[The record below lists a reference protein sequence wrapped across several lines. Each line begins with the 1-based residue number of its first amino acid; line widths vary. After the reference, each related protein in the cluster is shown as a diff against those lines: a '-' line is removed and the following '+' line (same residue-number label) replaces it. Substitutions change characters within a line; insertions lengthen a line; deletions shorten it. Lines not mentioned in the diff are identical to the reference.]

1 MTYQTYHGSC
11 HCGAVTFEADIDL
24 ADGTSKCNCT
34 WCFKHRYWSLSVPP
48 ERFRVLKG
56 AELEESAPAT
66 QVTGACPTCGTLTYS
81 RVPVSDW
88 NPAERVAISV
98 AAFDDIEPAAL
109 VAAPVT
115 YCDGLHDNWWQ
126 PPVETRHL

>member
-24 ADGTSKCNCT
+24 ADGTTKCNCT

-48 ERFRVLKG
+48 ERFRVLTG
-56 AELEESAPAT
+56 AELQAGAVPA
-66 QVTGACPTCGTLTYS
+66 QALGVCPACSTLTYTLI
-81 RVPVSDW
+81 PANDW
-88 NPAERVAISV
+88 NPADKVAVSV
-98 AAFDDIEPAAL
+98 ATFDDIDPGVLAE
-109 VAAPVT
+109 APVT

-126 PPVETRHL
+126 PPAETRHL